1 MAVQERFRFILGLHA
16 NLSFWRD
23 TVRASDFVS
32 HIIESSHK
40 ILFRDTPLLYSVENR
55 SSALIH
61 RRFVQE
67 AVSQLLTHGCTRE
80 VLVYPRFC
88 NPLHVAVQSS

>member
-23 TVRASDFVS
+23 KVRASDFVS

-80 VLVYPRFC
+80 VSVYPRFC